1 VARRAAKAKEW
12 KKVKKERA
20 KLQHGKCRQGSE
32 ESDGDEEE
40 EESDPNIPWGALAHE
55 DEKADA
61 GQANMTLIPQHAPTQ
76 IEEDAPPRSAGEDVP
91 PRLEEQVRPAP
102 TDPTGGS
109 KRRIADMA
117 ELELSD

>member
-1 VARRAAKAKEW
+1 MATRRRK
-12 KKVKKERA
+12 RRRTS
-20 KLQHGKCRQGSE
+20 LT
-32 ESDGDEEE
+32 
-40 EESDPNIPWGALAHE
+40 NIPCGTLVHE
-55 DEKADA
+55 DEQSDV

-109 KRRIADMA
+109 KRSIVHVV
-117 ELELSD
+117 ESESSGQPPK